1 MIRIL
6 TSDGASLDLEP
17 SAEFELEYENPV
29 LDDSHIPVPFSTSI
43 AFLSTP
49 VNCKVFG
56 YLSAMML
63 EPSVKKLSAVIEVG
77 GIPLFYGVLLFDSI
91 EEKHLNYTFAGRDIQ
106 VEWSKKL
113 WQLNIRKFKGREAG
127 YTAYEVSEGREVG
140 IYAPPLINPEYVAK
154 SIYQDDAGKIERVK
168 AIDKY
173 MNCPVYVLKGGTSG
187 MKLFFR
193 ETFTPVISVDRI
205 LAAIPD
211 AWSEKPSFSTL
222 SIIGRYSSV
231 LQYYNTAWGAS
242 IKNGN
247 DGDVATFDETEFD
260 LAGTLPDITVFELI
274 KSLSRMRCAAVYYD
288 GSKLKFSL
296 FNDIVEAAPLEWDD
310 KISDIYSSS
319 KEPSCKYV
327 FGFSDDSSGKLSS
340 SGMSLNVSKNKI
352 MIADGFIDA
361 LTMMEGEE
369 YTPVENYNTG
379 DVYSG
384 KSYLFQKHRAYLVDS
399 IYHNAREREI
409 GGDEGSS
416 FDSSVDFIPVCA
428 IPDVIYYEKSDNV
441 LSPFYLAAPIIPP
454 MASNEERDSKVY
466 MGYVFDGQMTDSGFT
481 VGEEGKEHY
490 MGVQFTKMPES
501 TRPHLMSVDRLLDEY
516 HEAFAN
522 WISSERQCV
531 TADLNLSLFDICNFR
546 MYRLVYFNARRWV
559 VRKLTLTFNVNS
571 DSVSAR
577 GEFLSYDSQR

>member
-6 TSDGASLDLEP
+6 TDKGVSLDIDP
-17 SAEFELEYENPV
+17 SAEFEIEYENPM
-29 LDDSHIPVPFSTSI
+29 LDDSHMPVPFSTSI
-43 AFLSTP
+43 TFLSTP

-77 GIPLFYGVLLFDSI
+77 GIPLFYGTLLFDSI

-113 WQLNIRKFKGREAG
+113 WQLDIRKFRGRKAW
-127 YTAYEVSEGREVG
+127 YTAHEVSEGREVG
-140 IYAPPLINPEYVAK
+140 ICTPPLINPEYVAK
-154 SIYQDDAGKIERVK
+154 SIYQDDAGKIERVN

-173 MNCPVYVLKGGTSG
+173 MNCPVYVLKGGASG
-187 MKLFFR
+187 MKLFYS

-274 KSLSRMRCAAVYYD
+274 KNLSRMRCAAVYYD

-340 SGMSLNVSKNKI
+340 SEISLNVSKNKI
-352 MIADGFIDA
+352 MIAAGFIDA

-399 IYHNAREREI
+399 IYHNARKREI

-416 FDSSVDFIPVCA
+416 FDSSVDFIPVCV

-531 TADLNLSLFDICNFR
+531 TADLNLSLLDICNFR

>member
-6 TSDGASLDLEP
+6 TDKGVSLDIDP
-17 SAEFELEYENPV
+17 SAEFEIEYENPM
-29 LDDSHIPVPFSTSI
+29 LDDSHMPVPYSTAVALLPS
-43 AFLSTP
+43 AA
-49 VNCKVFG
+49 NCKALG
-56 YLSAMML
+56 YFPSMML
-63 EPSVKKLSAVIEVG
+63 EPATKNISVTIEVR
-77 GIPLFYGVLLFDSI
+77 GIPLFYGTLLFDSI

-113 WQLNIRKFKGREAG
+113 WQLNIRKFKGREAW

-140 IYAPPLINPEYVAK
+140 ICAPPLINPECVAK
-154 SIYQDDAGKIERVK
+154 PIYQDDAGKIERVN
-168 AIDKY
+168 ATDKY

-187 MKLFFR
+187 MKLFNKD
-193 ETFTPVISVDRI
+193 TFTPVISVDRI

-211 AWSEKPSFSTL
+211 VWSEKPSFSTL

-247 DGDVATFDETEFD
+247 DGDVVTFDETEFD

-274 KSLSRMRCAAVYYD
+274 KNLSRMRCAAVYYD

-296 FNDIVEAAPLEWDD
+296 FNDIVKAAPLEWDD

-319 KEPSCKYV
+319 KEPSCKYI
-327 FGFSDDSSGKLSS
+327 FGFSDDSSGKLSPS
-340 SGMSLNVSKNKI
+340 DVSHNVSENKI
-352 MIADGFIDA
+352 KIAAGFIDA

-384 KSYLFQKHRAYLVDS
+384 KSYLFQKHNAYLVDS
-399 IYHNAREREI
+399 IYHNARKCEI

-416 FDSSVDFIPVCA
+416 FDSSVDFMPVCT
-428 IPDVIYYEKSDNV
+428 IPDVIYYEKSDDV

-454 MASNEERDSKVY
+454 MTSNDERDSKVY

-490 MGVQFTKMPES
+490 RGVQFTKMPES
-501 TRPHLMSVDRLLDEY
+501 TRPHLMSADRLLGEY

-522 WISSERQCV
+522 WISRDRQCV
-531 TADLNLSLFDICNFR
+531 TADLNLSPLDICNFR

-559 VRKLTLTFNVNS
+559 VRKLTLTFNVGS

>member
-1 MIRIL
+1 M
-6 TSDGASLDLEP
+6 
-17 SAEFELEYENPV
+17 
-29 LDDSHIPVPFSTSI
+29 
-43 AFLSTP
+43 
-49 VNCKVFG
+49 
-56 YLSAMML
+56 
-63 EPSVKKLSAVIEVG
+63 
-77 GIPLFYGVLLFDSI
+77 
-91 EEKHLNYTFAGRDIQ
+91 
-106 VEWSKKL
+106 
-113 WQLNIRKFKGREAG
+113 
-127 YTAYEVSEGREVG
+127 
-140 IYAPPLINPEYVAK
+140 
-154 SIYQDDAGKIERVK
+154 
-168 AIDKY
+168 
-173 MNCPVYVLKGGTSG
+173 
-187 MKLFFR
+187 
-193 ETFTPVISVDRI
+193 
-205 LAAIPD
+205 
-211 AWSEKPSFSTL
+211 
-222 SIIGRYSSV
+222 
-231 LQYYNTAWGAS
+231 QYYNTAWGAS

-274 KSLSRMRCAAVYYD
+274 KNLSRMRCAAVYYD

-296 FNDIVEAAPLEWDD
+296 FNDIVKAAPLEWDD

-340 SGMSLNVSKNKI
+340 SDMSHNVSKNKI
-352 MIADGFIDA
+352 MIAAGFIDA

-399 IYHNAREREI
+399 IYHNARKREI

-416 FDSSVDFIPVCA
+416 FDSSVDFMPVCA

-454 MASNEERDSKVY
+454 MTSNEERDSKVY
-466 MGYVFDGQMTDSGFT
+466 MGYMFDGQMTDSGFT

>member
-6 TSDGASLDLEP
+6 TSDGASLDLDP
-17 SAEFELEYENPV
+17 SAEFELEYENPM
-29 LDDSHIPVPFSTSI
+29 LDDSHMPVPFSTSI
-43 AFLSTP
+43 TFLSTP

-77 GIPLFYGVLLFDSI
+77 GIPLFYGTLLFDSI

-113 WQLNIRKFKGREAG
+113 WQLDIRKFKGRKAW
-127 YTAYEVSEGREVG
+127 YTAHEVSEGREVG
-140 IYAPPLINPEYVAK
+140 ICTPPLINPEYVAK
-154 SIYQDDAGKIERVK
+154 SIYQDDAGKIERVN

-173 MNCPVYVLKGGTSG
+173 MNCPVYVLNGGTSG
-187 MKLFFR
+187 MKLFYS

-274 KSLSRMRCAAVYYD
+274 KNLSRMRCAAVYYD
-288 GSKLKFSL
+288 GGKLKFSL

-340 SGMSLNVSKNKI
+340 SDMSLNVSKNKI
-352 MIADGFIDA
+352 MIAAGFIDA

-399 IYHNAREREI
+399 IYHNARKREI
-409 GGDEGSS
+409 GGDEDSS
-416 FDSSVDFIPVCA
+416 FDSSVDFIPVCV

-501 TRPHLMSVDRLLDEY
+501 TSCLLY
-516 HEAFAN
+516 T
-522 WISSERQCV
+522 S
-531 TADLNLSLFDICNFR
+531 
-546 MYRLVYFNARRWV
+546 
-559 VRKLTLTFNVNS
+559 
-571 DSVSAR
+571 
-577 GEFLSYDSQR
+577 